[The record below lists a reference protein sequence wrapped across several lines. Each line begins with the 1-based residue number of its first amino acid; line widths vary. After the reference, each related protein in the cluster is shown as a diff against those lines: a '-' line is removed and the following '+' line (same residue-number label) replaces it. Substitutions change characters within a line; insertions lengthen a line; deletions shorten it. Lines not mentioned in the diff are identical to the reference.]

1 MPGTAAHLPLQ
12 ASAAAVGDGA
22 ASDPFGERR
31 ARRHALRFDLL
42 GGRFGFHSDSRRLL
56 ALAEAAYAGLPP
68 QRLPQAQEFRIELD
82 LLPPSERPCAAP
94 PPPLRTHSGAG
105 VLCGILDDRNYVL
118 IVPAER
124 RALVAVSQ
132 DMLEHAYHVRYE
144 LIEFAVYVLA
154 ARGMGLMPL
163 HGACAGR
170 SGRGLLLL
178 GASGAGK
185 STLALHC
192 LLGGLEL
199 LAEDSVFVEPEG
211 LLATGAANFLHLRD
225 SVLAHLDPQ
234 IGSWIGGSAQIR
246 RRSGVEKFEVDL
258 RRGPGRL
265 ACEPLRLAATVL
277 LSAEAAPP
285 GQPLLERLPQA
296 QALLRL
302 SLDQP
307 YAAAQAGWPDFV
319 RRLAS
324 LGVYRLRRGASADAS
339 LQAIRGLLE

>member
-1 MPGTAAHLPLQ
+1 MPGIAAHPLPQ
-12 ASAAAVGDGA
+12 AAGDVA
-22 ASDPFGERR
+22 CDPFGERR
-31 ARRHALRFDLL
+31 ARRHALHFDLL
-42 GGRFGFHSDSRRLL
+42 GGRFGFHSDNPRLL
-56 ALAEAAYAGLPP
+56 RLVEQAYAGTPP
-68 QRLPQAQEFRIELD
+68 QRLPQTRDFRVELD
-82 LLPPSERPCAAP
+82 LLPSGGRACAA

-124 RALVAVSQ
+124 RALVAVSR

-154 ARGMGLMPL
+154 ARGLGLMPL
-163 HGACAGR
+163 HGACAG
-170 SGRGLLLL
+170 SVGRGLLLL

-225 SVLAHLDPQ
+225 SALAHLDPQ
-234 IGSWIGGSAQIR
+234 IGSWIGGSARIR

-277 LSAEAAPP
+277 LSAETAPP
-285 GQPLLERLPQA
+285 GQPLLERLADEQA
-296 QALLRL
+296 TIRL
-302 SLDQP
+302 SEDQP

-319 RRLAS
+319 RRLARQ
-324 LGVYRLRRGASADAS
+324 GVYRLRRGAGADAS